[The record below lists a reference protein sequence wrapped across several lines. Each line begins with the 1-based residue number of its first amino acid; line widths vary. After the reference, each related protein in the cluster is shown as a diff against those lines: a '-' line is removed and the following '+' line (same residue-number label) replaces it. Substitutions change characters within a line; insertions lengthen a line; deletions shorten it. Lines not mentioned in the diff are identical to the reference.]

1 MVGNSDI
8 QRAWPI
14 LPLAPT
20 GNIEV
25 TSSLFPE
32 KFALSQKCSTH
43 VTSMLP
49 LSRRGNAP
57 QTLCHRPFPS
67 IILPRYLILR
77 NSSSERF
84 SPFFISFLARFKD
97 YYYLCKCYLPMVAA
111 MFSKGM
117 EPQGGALHC
126 GKATLYALFLSCLNY
141 HNQISIK
148 DNCRSDAYGCVYQR
162 NRSVLR
168 AYYAFMHTFG
178 GIVYIPPGGIKSVR
192 SIEMAVVGQNS
203 RTGSS

>member
-1 MVGNSDI
+1 MLGLVS
-8 QRAWPI
+8 
-14 LPLAPT
+14 T

-84 SPFFISFLARFKD
+84 SPIFISFLARFKD
-97 YYYLCKCYLPMVAA
+97 YYYLCKCYLPMVA
-111 MFSKGM
+111 GM
-117 EPQGGALHC
+117 RTEVCGAA
-126 GKATLYALFLSCLNY
+126 GWSTTLWKSDTVRFVFDSLNVG
-141 HNQISIK
+141 NSTL
-148 DNCRSDAYGCVYQR
+148 VQR
-162 NRSVLR
+162 QLQR
-168 AYYAFMHTFG
+168 
-178 GIVYIPPGGIKSVR
+178 
-192 SIEMAVVGQNS
+192 
-203 RTGSS
+203 